1 MTSGTQKTRV
11 PAAEPSCHGGAVDA
25 TADLRPLAA
34 AVCCAVAA
42 MLLTDWTLLAEQLE
56 WALDADCQ
64 PADPTLEVQR
74 IVVRRERRPV

>member
-1 MTSGTQKTRV
+1 
-11 PAAEPSCHGGAVDA
+11 
-25 TADLRPLAA
+25 
-34 AVCCAVAA
+34 

-56 WALDADCQ
+56 WALDAGTADCQ